1 MGTSKCQLC
10 EQEVCKEEAW
20 VTIASFNL
28 ATPRSAF
35 IKPVKWLPTWAMQK
49 KKKNQFFN
57 IIKKIKTIEFSIIS
71 LEVVLKWVVSLL
83 DGKMKTWNFEDMME
97 DLNVEM
103 ARIF

>member
-49 KKKNQFFN
+49 KKKTNFSTSL
-57 IIKKIKTIEFSIIS
+57 KK
-71 LEVVLKWVVSLL
+71 LKLL
-83 DGKMKTWNFEDMME
+83 N
-97 DLNVEM
+97 L
-103 ARIF
+103 ALLA

>member
-1 MGTSKCQLC
+1 
-10 EQEVCKEEAW
+10 
-20 VTIASFNL
+20 
-28 ATPRSAF
+28 
-35 IKPVKWLPTWAMQK
+35 MQK